1 MYGDTSTI
9 KVSFQI
15 GIPSSSGGNSN
26 SSSGDNSSND
36 TIITVEEKTLD
47 AAINLANRDISKNI
61 DLSHCEAIIISE
73 ELAKKGIS
81 NYIYTLQNDIQ
92 IRPNTYL
99 VISKQDSKSILEN
112 SKPVFESLTSK
123 YYRIIP
129 TTVENTGYTDA
140 VTLKDFYSGLNDYFR
155 QSYAILGRINKGVG
169 TKQNISTNSA
179 STNSFSSTNSNEKD
193 KTKGDD
199 IEMIGLAVFNGD
211 TLVGELNEEE
221 CICHLILTNNLEN
234 CVITFPNPLDL
245 YSNIDLKVELDK
257 NTKNKVNIINT
268 SPYVTSKINVKAR
281 ILSISNNSDYLNNDN
296 IKIIE
301 KYLNLYLE
309 DQITKYLYK
318 TSKEFHSD
326 IVGFGRYAIKN
337 FSSLEDWNNY
347 NWLDNYKNSFFKVKV
362 ESKVKSTYLLLDS

>member
-26 SSSGDNSSND
+26 SSSGNSSSND

-61 DLSHCEAIIISE
+61 DLSHCEVIIISE

-99 VISKQDSKSILEN
+99 LISKQDSKSFLEN
-112 SKPVFESLTSK
+112 SIPVFESLTSK

-129 TTVENTGYTDA
+129 TTVENTGYTDE

-169 TKQNISTNSA
+169 TNSA
-179 STNSFSSTNSNEKD
+179 STNSLSNANSNEKD

-199 IEMIGLAVFNGD
+199 IEMIGLAVFHGD

-221 CICHLILTNNLEN
+221 CICHLLLTNNLDN

-245 YSNIDLKVELDK
+245 SSNIDLKVELDK

-268 SPYVTSKINVKAR
+268 SPYVISKINVKAR

-301 KYLNLYLE
+301 NYLNLYLE

-318 TSKEFHSD
+318 TSKEFYSD
-326 IVGFGRYAIKN
+326 IVGFGKYAIKQFAN
-337 FSSLEDWNNY
+337 IEDWNNY
-347 NWLDNYKNSFFKVKV
+347 NWLDNYRNSFFKVEV
-362 ESKVKSTYLLLDS
+362 EAKVKSTYLLLDS